1 MSNFS
6 AMSHARFDH
15 PEACIDA
22 ILERIGPRIVL
33 GTPLGIGKPNALLD
47 ALYTR
52 ACRDAGMSLDIITAL
67 SLNPPRG
74 ASDLESRFLAPVA
87 KRIWGDYPTMRWL
100 SDFEA
105 GRLPDNVRVI
115 EFYVP
120 SGARLKHLQAQQDY
134 ISSNYTHV
142 ARDMV
147 ARGVNLLV
155 QAIAVRDEAGQ
166 PAYSLAGNPDV
177 SLQLLPM
184 LKDVDWPWMAVGVVN
199 RGLPW
204 MGNDAHVSE
213 SMFDAIIDDGQAGH
227 RPFAV
232 PHEPVDDT
240 AWAVGLRAASLV
252 RDGGTLQVGI
262 GSLGDACCHAL
273 RVRERDADAFAQAI
287 AGLDGDAVAETVGGR
302 GPFQEGLYV
311 ASELISNPLFSLFED
326 GIVRRE
332 VFDDIDIQRWA
343 AAGLL
348 VDDGRGLFE
357 RLHAEDHLPRL
368 SRGLLAAM
376 QRYGLAHP
384 ELQRDGQQL
393 RLPDGTRIAN
403 DLADQ
408 AVRTALDAQA
418 AGPGVRGGTVMHGAF
433 FIGPGDFY
441 ERLHRMP
448 EQQRARINM
457 TSVAEVNRVYTD
469 YRLERL
475 QRRHPRFVNIT
486 MKATLL
492 GAAVSD
498 QLADGKV
505 VSGVGGQFDFV
516 SIAHQLP
523 EGRSVLCLRASRGG
537 GAQPESNIV
546 WEYPHTTVPRHMR
559 DLIVTEYGVADLR
572 GKTDRECIEAMLAV
586 ADSRCQPALMAAAK
600 AAGKLPAD
608 YALPEAVRHNTP
620 ERIAA
625 ALEPLHAR
633 GHLPRLPFGCDLNDD
648 ELALA
653 GRLKRLQAAS
663 GTWKGRWQL
672 VRALARPA
680 SVDAP
685 EVAKALRHMGLD
697 SEGAPKRLQRLIRAA
712 YALD

>member
-1 MSNFS
+1 MSVS
-6 AMSHARFDH
+6 RFNAV
-15 PEACIDA
+15 EVAVDA
-22 ILERIGPRIVL
+22 ILARLGQRIVL

-47 ALYTR
+47 ALYAR
-52 ACRDAGMSLDIITAL
+52 AQRDPTLSLDIITAL
-67 SLNPPRG
+67 SLNPPQG
-74 ASDLESRFLAPVA
+74 SSALESRFLAPVIE
-87 KRIWGDYPTMRWL
+87 RVWSDYPAMRWL

-105 GRLPDNVRVI
+105 GQLPDNVRVI

-120 SGARLKHLQAQQDY
+120 SGARLKHPRAQQDY

-147 ARGVNLLV
+147 SRGVNLLV
-155 QAIAVRDEAGQ
+155 QAVAVREDGGT
-166 PAYSLAGNPDV
+166 PCYSLAGNPDV

-184 LKDVDWPWMAVGVVN
+184 LQSVDWPWMAVGQVN

-204 MGNDAHVSE
+204 MGNDAQVEDSV
-213 SMFDAIIDDGQAGH
+213 FDVLIDDGGPGH

-232 PHEPVDDT
+232 PHEPVDDS

-273 RVRERDADAFAQAI
+273 RLRDRQPAAFAKAI
-287 AGLDGDAVAETVGGR
+287 ADLNGEAVAQTVGGCDR
-302 GPFQEGLYV
+302 FAEGLYV
-311 ASELISNPLFSLFED
+311 ASELISNPLFSLFAA

-348 VDDGRGLFE
+348 ADDGRGLFE
-357 RLHAEDHLPRL
+357 RLHAEGGLPRL

-376 QRYGLAHP
+376 QRHGLAHP
-384 ELQRDGQQL
+384 GLQRDGQHL
-393 RLPDGTRIAN
+393 RLPDGSECAN
-403 DLADQ
+403 DLSDPATR
-408 AVRTALDAQA
+408 AALDAQA
-418 AGPGVRGGTVMHGAF
+418 QGEGLRGGIAMHGAF

-441 ERLHRMP
+441 QRLHQLP
-448 EQQRARINM
+448 EADRARINM

-475 QRRHPRFVNIT
+475 QRRHPRFINLT

-523 EGRSVLCLRASRGG
+523 EGRSVPCLRASRGG

-559 DLIVTEYGVADLR
+559 DIIVTEYGVADLR
-572 GKTDRECIEAMLAV
+572 GKTDRECIEAMLTI
-586 ADSRCQPALMAAAK
+586 ADSRCQPQLIEAAK
-600 AAGKLPAD
+600 SAGKLPSD
-608 YALPEAVRHNTP
+608 YVLPEQARHNTP
-620 ERIAA
+620 DAIARV
-625 ALEPLHAR
+625 LTPLHAAD
-633 GHLPRLPFGCDLNDD
+633 HLPRLPFGCDLNAD

-653 GRLKRLQAAS
+653 GRLKRLKAAA
-663 GTWKGRWQL
+663 GTWPGRWQL
-672 VRALARPA
+672 LRALARPA
-680 SVDAP
+680 AVDQP
-685 EVAKALRHMGLD
+685 EMAKALRHMRLD
-697 SEGAPKRLQRLIRAA
+697 GAEAPRKLQRLVRAA

>member
-1 MSNFS
+1 MSNLS
-6 AMSHARFDH
+6 AMSTPQFDE
-15 PEACIDA
+15 PERCVDA
-22 ILERIGPRIVL
+22 ILERVGPRIVL

-47 ALYTR
+47 ALYAR
-52 ACRDAGMSLDIITAL
+52 ACQDPGMSLDIITAL

-74 ASDLESRFLAPVA
+74 SSDLEARFLAPVA
-87 KRIWGDYPTMRWL
+87 ERVWGDYPVMRWL
-100 SDFEA
+100 GDFEA
-105 GRLPDNVRVI
+105 GRLPENVRVI

-120 SGARLKHLQAQQDY
+120 SGARLKHRQAQQDY

-147 ARGVNLLV
+147 TRGVNLLV
-155 QAIAVRDEAGQ
+155 QAISVRDAEDG

-184 LKDVDWPWMAVGVVN
+184 LRDVDWPWMAVGMVN

-204 MGNDAHVSE
+204 MGNDAHVPE
-213 SMFDAIIDDGQAGH
+213 SAFDAIVDDGQAGH

-273 RVRERDADAFAQAI
+273 RIRDDHSDAFAQAI
-287 AGLDGDAVAETVGGR
+287 SRLDGGDVAESIGGM
-302 GPFQEGLYV
+302 GGFDEGLYV

-332 VFDDIDIQRWA
+332 VFDDIDVQRWA

-348 VDDGRGLFE
+348 ADDGRGLFE
-357 RLHAEDHLPRL
+357 RLHAEDGLPRL

-376 QRYGLAHP
+376 QRHGLAHP
-384 ELQRDGQQL
+384 DLQRDGQQL
-393 RLPDGTRIAN
+393 RLPDGSAIAN
-403 DLADQ
+403 DLAD
-408 AVRTALDAQA
+408 ADVRSALDAEA
-418 AGPGVRGGTVMHGAF
+418 SGPGVRGGTVMHGAF

-441 ERLHRMP
+441 ERLHRLP
-448 EQQRARINM
+448 EPDRARINM

-475 QRRHPRFVNIT
+475 QRRHPRFVNLT

-537 GAQPESNIV
+537 GAKPESNIV
-546 WEYPHTTVPRHMR
+546 WEYPHATVPRHMR

-572 GKTDRECIEAMLAV
+572 GKTDRECIEAMLAI
-586 ADSRCQPALMAAAK
+586 ADSRCQPDLVEAAK

-608 YALPEAVRHNTP
+608 YALPEAARHNTP
-620 ERIAA
+620 DQVAK
-625 ALEPLHAR
+625 ALQPLHAA
-633 GHLPRLPFGCDLNDD
+633 GHLPRLPFGCDLNAD

-653 GRLKRLQAAS
+653 GRLKRLQAATGS
-663 GTWKGRWQL
+663 WAGRWRL
-672 VRALARPA
+672 ARALARPA
-680 SVDAP
+680 TADDP

-697 SEGAPKRLQRLIRAA
+697 AADAPKRLQRLIRAA